1 VATALGWRG
10 AAGDGLG
17 PFCQYT
23 QPATREAVSRLLL
36 PLRALAGFGELRE
49 NVRAAEIR
57 DALVGRFVR

>member
-17 PFCQYT
+17 PVCRHT
-23 QPATREAVSRLLL
+23 QPLARETVSRLLL